1 MALLRDICHW
11 GQTSVYFMCTGVLC
25 IMCMQCLQRLEEGVV
40 PQKLELLEMVMSHD
54 IGAGNWTG
62 VL

>member
-1 MALLRDICHW
+1 
-11 GQTSVYFMCTGVLC
+11 
-25 IMCMQCLQRLEEGVV
+25 MCMQCLQRLEEGVV
-40 PQKLELLEMVMSHD
+40 PQKLELLEMVVRHD